1 MFFRFE
7 LNVLRA
13 FLNFDR
19 NYDVLQD
26 KSLDIPFKRILS
38 MANDCSCAMVYLH
51 RLFVLKPAA
60 SDTIYCC
67 NAMFLL
73 IFFRLLCFSA
83 SPPILHRDLKAE
95 NLLVDANW
103 TVKVRLKIQLRF
115 CTELFLSVFFFE
127 CKIGC

>member
-13 FLNFDR
+13 LLNFDR

-51 RLFVLKPAA
+51 RLFVLKTRSFRHNILLQCDIFAHL
-60 SDTIYCC
+60 
-67 NAMFLL
+67 FLFAFL
-73 IFFRLLCFSA
+73 VRRLPFCTATS
-83 SPPILHRDLKAE
+83 K
-95 NLLVDANW
+95 
-103 TVKVRLKIQLRF
+103 LKICWWTQ
-115 CTELFLSVFFFE
+115 T
-127 CKIGC
+127 GQ

>member
-13 FLNFDR
+13 LLNFDR

-51 RLFVLKPAA
+51 RLFVLKTRSFRHNVLLQCDIFAHF
-60 SDTIYCC
+60 
-67 NAMFLL
+67 FLFAFL
-73 IFFRLLCFSA
+73 VRRLPFCTATS
-83 SPPILHRDLKAE
+83 K
-95 NLLVDANW
+95 
-103 TVKVRLKIQLRF
+103 LKICWWTQ
-115 CTELFLSVFFFE
+115 T
-127 CKIGC
+127 GQ

>member
-13 FLNFDR
+13 LLNFDR

-51 RLFVLKPAA
+51 RLFVLKTR
-60 SDTIYCC
+60 SFRHNI
-67 NAMFLL
+67 LL
-73 IFFRLLCFSA
+73 QCDIFAHFFFVCFFSA

-115 CTELFLSVFFFE
+115 CTELFLSVFFLK